1 VYKRGYRLKT
11 DAEFDNAIYF
21 GLIVSI
27 TQDEEYIGSG
37 HLNSHN
43 NEIVKLNEAG
53 FFKNTCEF
61 MVCL

>member
-1 VYKRGYRLKT
+1 VYTRGYRLKT
-11 DAEFDNAIYF
+11 DIEFDNAIFY

-27 TQDEEYIGSG
+27 TQDEEHIGSG

-43 NEIVKLNEAG
+43 HEIVRLNEAG
-53 FFKNTCEF
+53 FFKNSYEF